1 MLPVDV
7 VIIFEWVKDIPL
19 LDKLCLADRRVITY
33 LAWTRSMGAP
43 CQRT

>member
-19 LDKLCLADRRVITY
+19 LDKLFFADRRVITY